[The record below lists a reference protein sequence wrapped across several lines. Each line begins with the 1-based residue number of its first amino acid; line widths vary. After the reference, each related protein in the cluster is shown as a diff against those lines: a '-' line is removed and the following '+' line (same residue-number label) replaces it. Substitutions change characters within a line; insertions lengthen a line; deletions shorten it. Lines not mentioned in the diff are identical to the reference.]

1 MGYNFDNG
9 LILSGNYNFVDEVGE
24 NISYT
29 PNRIPG
35 ANVGTGRPKNRF
47 KLSINHP
54 RAINDNI
61 GYAVNAR
68 YTEKYWYDNLI
79 WYGIGE
85 LGGNLNVDAQLSYI
99 LTEYNMLLKVG
110 VNNLLGQYYNTS
122 VLTPQIGSTI
132 YLSLEYDQLIK

>member
-24 NISYT
+24 NVLLHSKPYT
-29 PNRIPG
+29 G

-61 GYAVNAR
+61 GYAVTAR
-68 YTEKYWYDNLI
+68 YTEK
-79 WYGIGE
+79 
-85 LGGNLNVDAQLSYI
+85 
-99 LTEYNMLLKVG
+99 
-110 VNNLLGQYYNTS
+110 S
-122 VLTPQIGSTI
+122 VMII
-132 YLSLEYDQLIK
+132 